1 MACINDKP
9 NDCNGAL
16 QTGVHAFAVCFLC
29 DSVLEAFMCLF
40 SHRSIDTILIIAAWS
55 SEMSVSCHIATG
67 FHNSGENNMN
77 LHRDKKQK
85 SSLSKMMRFQNW
97 IIYCVHFVGT
107 LLRLDAK
114 GDWTQSLYRN
124 HNGALYHISLS
135 LGQCW
140 SEGVNSRVKLYGLAS

>member
-55 SEMSVSCHIATG
+55 SEMSVSCHMTARCQNPEDLRLKSSHTTDVK
-67 FHNSGENNMN
+67 
-77 LHRDKKQK
+77 LHR
-85 SSLSKMMRFQNW
+85 
-97 IIYCVHFVGT
+97 IYSMVRDV
-107 LLRLDAK
+107 
-114 GDWTQSLYRN
+114 
-124 HNGALYHISLS
+124 I
-135 LGQCW
+135 
-140 SEGVNSRVKLYGLAS
+140 